1 MDTNVAPI
9 TVSFAVPVFPVAG
22 SAAVTVTGPPTFNA
36 VANPLKCSALM
47 TFATVSSDEVQVT
60 DDVISCVV
68 KSEYV
73 PVARNCCS
81 VSSTRSALSG
91 VTSMDTNVAAVT
103 VSVAVPD
110 LPVPISV
117 AVIVVMPTAD
127 ETANPLEPAALLT
140 VATEISEDVH
150 VTDDVRSCVVRSEYV
165 PVAVN
170 GCFVPRAILR
180 LTGVT
185 ATDTNFAAVTVS
197 FAVPVFPVAGSEAV
211 IAVMPAAEEAANPL
225 ETAALLT
232 VATIS
237 SEDFHVTDDVRSC
250 VVRSEYVPVALNC

>member
-47 TFATVSSDEVQVT
+47 TVATVSSDEVQVT

-91 VTSMDTNVAAVT
+91 VTSMDTNIAAVT
-103 VSVAVPD
+103 VIVAVPD

-127 ETANPLEPAALLT
+127 E
-140 VATEISEDVH
+140 VATETSEDVH